1 MKGLFV
7 SIFISLLLY
16 TAVTDGQVKKVSIQA
31 SGLTCS
37 MCSRAIY
44 KALQSVDFVETVD
57 ANIKN
62 STFEVTFK
70 PNVDVDFD
78 KLKNKV
84 EEAGF
89 FVVGFWATIHFDNL
103 KIKNDAPVETIG
115 KNLMFL
121 HVADQELNGDK
132 TLKFLDKGYVS
143 MREYKKNSTLTT
155 KEECYKTGIADVS
168 YIESGIAKGSRIYH
182 VTI

>member
-1 MKGLFV
+1 MKNI
-7 SIFISLLLY
+7 IFIFLLLY
-16 TAVTDGQVKKVSIQA
+16 TSVTNAQVKKVTIEA
-31 SGLTCS
+31 TGLTCS
-37 MCSRAIY
+37 MCSKTIY
-44 KALQSVDFVETVD
+44 KALQSVDFVEKVD

-62 STFEVTFK
+62 STFEITFK
-70 PNVDVDFD
+70 PNTDVDFD

-84 EEAGF
+84 EDAGF
-89 FVVGFWATIHFDNL
+89 FVAGFWATIHFDNL

-132 TLKFLDKGYVS
+132 TVQFLDKGYVS
-143 MREYKKNSTLTT
+143 MKEYKKNSTLTT
-155 KEECYKTGIADVS
+155 KGECYKTGIADAS
-168 YIESGIAKGSRIYH
+168 YPESGISKGSRIYH

>member
-1 MKGLFV
+1 MKTIL
-7 SIFISLLLY
+7 FISVLFCAL
-16 TAVTDGQVKKVSIQA
+16 ASNAQVKKVSLQA

-44 KALQSVDFVETVD
+44 KALESVDFVETVD

-62 STFEVTFK
+62 STFEITFK
-70 PNVDVDFD
+70 PNADVDFD

-84 EEAGF
+84 EDAGF
-89 FVVGFWATIHFDNL
+89 FVAGFWATIHFDNL
-103 KIKNDAPVETIG
+103 KIKNESPVATTG

-121 HVADQELNGDK
+121 HVEEQELNGDK
-132 TLKFLDKGYVS
+132 TVKFLDKGFLS
-143 MREYKKNSTLTT
+143 MKEYKKNSAFTT
-155 KEECYKTGIADVS
+155 KECYKTGIADAS
-168 YIESGIAKGSRIYH
+168 FTESGIAKGSRIYH

>member
-1 MKGLFV
+1 MKN
-7 SIFISLLLY
+7 IFFAVVLLY
-16 TAVTDGQVKKVSIQA
+16 TTITDAQVKKVSIQA

-44 KALQSVDFVETVD
+44 KALQSVDFVQTVD

-62 STFEVTFK
+62 STFEMTFK
-70 PNVDVDFD
+70 PDADVDFD

-84 EEAGF
+84 EDAGF
-89 FVVGFWATIHFDNL
+89 FVVGFWATIHFVNL
-103 KIKNDAPVETIG
+103 KIKQDTAVETTG

-121 HVADQELNGDK
+121 HIANQELDGDK
-132 TLKFLDKGYVS
+132 TVKFLDKGYVS
-143 MREYKKNSTLTT
+143 SKEYKKNSAFTT
-155 KEECYKTGIADVS
+155 RECYKTGIADAAD
-168 YIESGIAKGSRIYH
+168 IQNGISKGSRIYH